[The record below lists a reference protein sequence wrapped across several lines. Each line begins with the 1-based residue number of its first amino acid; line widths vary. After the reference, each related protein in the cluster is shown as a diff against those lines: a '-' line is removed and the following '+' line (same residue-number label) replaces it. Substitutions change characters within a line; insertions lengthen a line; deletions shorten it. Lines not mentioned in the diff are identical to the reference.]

1 MGNESTHQGWR
12 IRKSANEKYPNN
24 PPIGV
29 GGTECQILVDHGRET
44 VGLAAVGE
52 KGTIHFLGS
61 VGAE

>member
-1 MGNESTHQGWR
+1 MPLTGRNVIR
-12 IRKSANEKYPNN
+12 ILYGHRTNA
-24 PPIGV
+24 PIGV

-44 VGLAAVGE
+44 IGLAAVGE